1 MSGRFADP
9 RRTATLALPGGCQCP
24 GSPHEADEWVYRTEL
39 GDSEIKQAGA
49 RAATNEPGDL
59 GINVI
64 LMQDL
69 LLEVATVRWNLVD
82 EAGAVPVTRTALG
95 LLDAATRDA
104 MLVAL
109 DEATARTVAPVP
121 NASGA
126 RSRNGSRAS
135 ASRPRTAKTAN

>member
-1 MSGRFADP
+1 MSRFADP
-9 RRTATLALPGGCQCP
+9 RRTATLVLPGGCQCP
-24 GSPHEADEWVYRTEL
+24 GSPHADDEWTYRTEL

-69 LLEVATVRWNLVD
+69 LLEVASVRWNLVD
-82 EAGAVPVTRTALG
+82 EAGAVPLDAKHLR
-95 LLDAATRDA
+95 LLDAGTRDA
-104 MLVAL
+104 MLTAL
-109 DEATARTVAPVP
+109 DEATSRTLSPPP
-121 NASGA
+121 NRSAA

-135 ASRPRTAKTAN
+135 GSQTRTPTKGG